1 MKSWVSVK
9 GLMAMLAV
17 SRKPIR
23 TMIET
28 GCYKG
33 KTLVIRQSTEKKG
46 KPAYFVLWDIETN
59 QPAQPGDN
67 DDQPE
72 TTLCDNLVRTLT
84 ATPNSSPASLFASSG
99 QCIDLNL
106 ADAQTVNR
114 NHANGADSQPT
125 APVENP
131 SLLLQTKTTTVLP
144 FKNMA
149 IEPEPPES
157 TAETLPL
164 DTAAALTEDQT
175 SQEPPDF
182 ETLLHRKVCDKKKS
196 TQRSL
201 KAYYRKQYAET
212 GEIPASLTV
221 AEGRRFA
228 GKKSTLDQAIQNRFI
243 DMVIKAADKT
253 DIFNYYTKGTRKVTV
268 FHPQLEKEFGR
279 KISIQQLYTVVR
291 SCNLKHYL
299 DMADDEEDSQK
310 LPSFFKAEPVG
321 KIVQMDGVEA
331 DYIEILVDGK
341 WRKPIWIEFFDL
353 GSRKLLAMHAYL
365 SESNENSVDIFTRFL
380 MDNVFAHQ
388 QMNIRPDNA
397 KGFLN
402 LKRPI
407 KELNNRYAIPNGFT
421 FIDDF
426 ARAGTPKDKAHLES
440 SHRAFHSYEGTIVKH
455 FKDKIDSQYKK
466 QKKTGNQ
473 LKTVTVTRLNISLD
487 ELNSSG
493 VTADYMRQHNRNKH
507 RFSEDGVQRNWV
519 PDDRWN
525 AHLAANNTFK
535 FKPEDIELCRR
546 YGYTKAAA
554 TISKD
559 GTITYQKRKYSVAN
573 QALWSR
579 HSSTK
584 VKVSLIDDHLAI
596 FRDSDEGV
604 YLGDALALVAPVKS
618 EKLLAKEKAKVVKI
632 HSDNEFFT
640 IVTELKRVGMI
651 VNEDRLKQMLADG
664 LTFEAIS
671 QLLVDKYER
680 YNQKP
685 GTIVPFNLFASDVK
699 EWLAENKGKKLIP
712 YADVKA

>member
-1 MKSWVSVK
+1 
-9 GLMAMLAV
+9 MLNINWSHSKRIIA
-17 SRKPIR
+17 S
-23 TMIET
+23 
-28 GCYKG
+28 GHYKG
-33 KTLVIRQSTEKKG
+33 TPLTTRQIKSKKG
-46 KPAYFVLWDIETN
+46 KPTALVLWDTKTN
-59 QPAQPGDN
+59 QPAQPGDDA
-67 DDQPE
+67 DDQIK
-72 TTLCDNLVRTLT
+72 TTPCDNLVTT
-84 ATPNSSPASLFASSG
+84 ISATSNSGPASLSAQSG
-99 QCIDLNL
+99 QRIDLNL
-106 ADAQTVNR
+106 ANAQANTG
-114 NHANGADSQPT
+114 NHIDGADVKPS
-125 APVENP
+125 APAENP
-131 SLLLQTKTTTVLP
+131 SLLLQKKTTTVLP

-149 IEPEPPES
+149 IEPEQPEL

-164 DTAAALTEDQT
+164 DTATLTEDQT

-243 DMVIKAADKT
+243 DMVMKSADPT

-291 SCNLKHYL
+291 SCNLKRFL

-421 FIDDF
+421 FVDDF

-455 FKDKIDSQYKK
+455 FKDQIDSQYKK

-487 ELNSSG
+487 ELNNSG
-493 VTADYMRQHNRNKH
+493 ITADYMRQHNLNKH
-507 RFSEDGVQRNWV
+507 RFSEDGVQRSWV

-525 AHLAANNTFK
+525 AHLAANQTFK
-535 FKPEDIELCRR
+535 FKQEDIELCRR

-632 HSDNEFFT
+632 HTDNEFFT
-640 IVTELKRVGMI
+640 IVAELKRVGMI

-664 LTFEAIS
+664 LTYEAIS

-680 YNQKP
+680 YSQKP

-699 EWLAENKGKKLIP
+699 EWLGENKGKKLIP